1 LFFADQDGYA
11 GDGKLGGEAEV
22 STQVISVTAMKISV
36 ITVTYNSAK
45 TIADTMVSVGMQ
57 SYADIE
63 HLVIDGASIDSTLK
77 IVRSHMR
84 PQTRLISESD
94 DGIYAAMNKGL
105 ALASGEVVGFL
116 NSDDL
121 YADAYVLEKVANAFQ
136 DPAVEACYADLVYVS
151 QDNRRVV
158 RYWRSRSF
166 IKGDFAKGWCPAHP
180 TFYMRKSVIDRL
192 GLFDRSYKLAADV
205 EFMMRYLERG
215 QIRSV
220 YIPHVLVRM
229 RVGGATNQSW
239 KNIWKQ
245 NSEIFSGLRKNSVAF
260 STVKF
265 LILKV
270 FSRAQQYFL
279 GIYLRKYLA
288 LRFLENS

>member
-1 LFFADQDGYA
+1 M
-11 GDGKLGGEAEV
+11 

-77 IVRSHMR
+77 IVTSHMR

-121 YADAYVLEKVANAFQ
+121 YADAFVLEKVANAFK

-151 QDNRRVV
+151 QNNRRVV
-158 RYWRSRSF
+158 RYWKSRSF

-180 TFYMRKSVIDRL
+180 TFYVRKSVIERL
-192 GLFDRSYKLAADV
+192 GLFDNTYKLAADV
-205 EFMMRYLERG
+205 ELMMRYLERG

-220 YIPHVLVRM
+220 YIPHILVRM

-239 KNIWKQ
+239 RNIREQ
-245 NSEIFSGLRKNSVAF
+245 NSEIFSALRKNSVAF
-260 STVKF
+260 SAVNF
-265 LILKV
+265 WILKAL
-270 FSRAQQYFL
+270 SRVWQYIF
-279 GIYLRKYLA
+279 GIIFKK
-288 LRFLENS
+288 NISS